1 MLTLQNW
8 KSKLVYIGF
17 GSFFGCLCTIIGM
30 LASPVTAQR
39 DKFGHIEC
47 TGLTVVDGG
56 RVAVLGKD
64 GQGQVQ
70 DQVSLSIIE
79 GGAQVEVLGPDG
91 KSGVTL
97 LGLEDSG
104 HVDVH
109 GKQGSFLSE
118 VTISNSEVG
127 GDITLRRP
135 NGQTIMMLGEVPIFG
150 GGQVSVHGKDGRA
163 AVLLTV
169 KESGGLVEVW
179 GKNDVALAALGCNEH
194 GGRVAARGRDR
205 QSWVYIN
212 ENGGFVETIDNK
224 GGRLR
229 MPE

>member
-30 LASPVTAQR
+30 LASPVTAQK
-39 DKFGHIEC
+39 DKFGEIEC

-56 RVAVLGKD
+56 R
-64 GQGQVQ
+64 
-70 DQVSLSIIE
+70 
-79 GGAQVEVLGPDG
+79 VEVLGPDG

-205 QSWVYIN
+205 QSWVYIYIN

>member
-30 LASPVTAQR
+30 LASPVTAQK
-39 DKFGHIEC
+39 DKFGEIEC
-47 TGLTVVDGG
+47 TGLPVVDGG
-56 RVAVLGKD
+56 RVEVLGKD
-64 GQGQVQ
+64 GVL
-70 DQVSLSIIE
+70 QVSLSIIE

-118 VTISNSEVG
+118 VSISSGERG
-127 GDITLRRP
+127 GDIVLSCP

-179 GKNDVALAALGCNEH
+179 GKNDVALAALGCTEH
-194 GGRVAARGRDR
+194 GGRVVARGRDR
-205 QSWVYIN
+205 QS
-212 ENGGFVETIDNK
+212 
-224 GGRLR
+224 
-229 MPE
+229 